1 MSSANT
7 GVSVCSNAL
16 LMLGAQPI
24 NDFNE
29 NNDRAML
36 AANLYPGVRD
46 ALLREHSWNC
56 AIKRVLLAPDTVN
69 PVFGYKHS
77 FTLPADYLR
86 VLSVGEKG
94 ETIDYLIEGRSLLAN
109 VSSIKLRYVFQN
121 TDISTYDAMLV
132 NLLELAMANNL
143 AYAITQSSS
152 LAQYRLQEYQM
163 ALRTAKSLNGLEYP
177 ADVLV
182 HSPLLESRLNG

>member
-1 MSSANT
+1 
-7 GVSVCSNAL
+7 
-16 LMLGAQPI
+16 ML
-24 NDFNE
+24 
-29 NNDRAML
+29 
-36 AANLYPGVRD
+36 
-46 ALLREHSWNC
+46 H
-56 AIKRVLLAPDTVN
+56 
-69 PVFGYKHS
+69 KHS
-77 FTLPADYLR
+77 FTLPAYYLR
-86 VLSVGEKG
+86 VLSVVEKG

-132 NLLELAMANNL
+132 NLLELAMANKL

-163 ALRTAKSLNGLEYP
+163 ALRTAKSLNGLECP
-177 ADVLV
+177 ADVLG

>member
-1 MSSANT
+1 
-7 GVSVCSNAL
+7 
-16 LMLGAQPI
+16 
-24 NDFNE
+24 
-29 NNDRAML
+29 
-36 AANLYPGVRD
+36 
-46 ALLREHSWNC
+46 
-56 AIKRVLLAPDTVN
+56 VLH
-69 PVFGYKHS
+69 KHS

-132 NLLELAMANNL
+132 NLLELAMANKL

-163 ALRTAKSLNGLEYP
+163 ALRTAKSLNGLECP
-177 ADVLV
+177 ADVLG